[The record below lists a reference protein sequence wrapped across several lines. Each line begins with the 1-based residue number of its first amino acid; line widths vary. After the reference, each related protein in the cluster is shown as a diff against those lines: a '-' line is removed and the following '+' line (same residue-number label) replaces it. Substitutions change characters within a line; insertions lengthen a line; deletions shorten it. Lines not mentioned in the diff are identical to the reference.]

1 MEISRRNFLK
11 YASALAGVTAL
22 ESTDLLSLKS
32 LSSAEAAA
40 AREAME
46 KFEVKYTACAMCPAE
61 CGLEVW
67 IRGGKLWKIYGNKE
81 VPLND
86 GIACA
91 KGAAGDQLVYSP
103 YRLKYPM
110 IRVGE
115 RGLGK
120 FKRITWKGA
129 IDHIAAKLTDI
140 KKKYGAES
148 IIMDTGDVTDRD
160 QYWRLFFA
168 FAPPTARN
176 TDRSAT
182 PPGGTGPSSCWG
194 ERESSRTS

>member
-1 MEISRRNFLK
+1 MEISRRVFMK

-22 ESTDLLSLKS
+22 DQSGLLALKK
-32 LSSAEAAA
+32 LSPAEAEAAQKSLGKL
-40 AREAME
+40 ET
-46 KFEVKYTACAMCPAE
+46 KYTACAMCPAE

-67 IRGGKLWKIYGNKE
+67 IRDGKLTKIYGNKE
-81 VPLND
+81 VPMNE

-91 KGAAGDQLVYSP
+91 KGAASGQLVYSP

-120 FKRITWKGA
+120 FKRVTWGEA
-129 IDHIAAKLTDI
+129 IEHIAKKLTDI

-160 QYWRLFFA
+160 HYWRLFFA
-168 FAPPTARN
+168 YGTPNCTEHGSICDTPRAP
-176 TDRSAT
+176 
-182 PPGGTGPSSCWG
+182 
-194 ERESSRTS
+194 